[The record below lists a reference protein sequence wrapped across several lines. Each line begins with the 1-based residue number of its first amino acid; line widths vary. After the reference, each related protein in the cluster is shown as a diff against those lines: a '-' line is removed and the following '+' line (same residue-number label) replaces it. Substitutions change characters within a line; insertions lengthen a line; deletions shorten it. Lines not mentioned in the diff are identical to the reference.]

1 MIAFEGPVRM
11 KNSVVVSE
19 LDRQV
24 LSIIRAN
31 VVSFMR
37 HCSVSYGK
45 SSGILLDIAPQE
57 HEGARPFF
65 SEYISVKT
73 LDIDP
78 HSACDFIADI
88 CNHNESIL
96 DSSFEYVVC
105 TEVLEHT
112 LNPFGAVREIWR
124 VLKPGG
130 FLFGSTPFN
139 FRIHGPLPDCW
150 RFTEHG
156 LRALLKD
163 FEVVEL
169 NQVDTPERD
178 LMPMHYTFVA
188 KRPGIGQA

>member
-1 MIAFEGPVRM
+1 M
-11 KNSVVVSE
+11 KGSAIVSE
-19 LDRQV
+19 LDRQI
-24 LSIIRAN
+24 LSIIRSN
-31 VVSFMR
+31 VVEFMR
-37 HCSVSYGK
+37 HCSRTYGTFA
-45 SSGILLDIAPQE
+45 GTLLDIAPQE

-65 SEYISVKT
+65 AECIVVKT

-78 HSACDFIADI
+78 RSGCDFIGDI
-88 CNHNESIL
+88 CKHNKNIA
-96 DSSFEYVVC
+96 DSAFKYIVC

-124 VLKPGG
+124 MLTPEG

-156 LRALLKD
+156 LRALLRD
-163 FEVVEL
+163 FDLVEL
-169 NQVDTPERD
+169 NQVDTPDRE

-188 KRPGIGQA
+188 KRPGVVGTNSTERRS